1 MNKATNVIYHD
12 KAASF
17 GLGSSAGSV
26 AQTTAADDS
35 VNRAG
40 GIQHLIA
47 RTKFFH
53 SGARLDTKKRAA

>member
-1 MNKATNVIYHD
+1 
-12 KAASF
+12 
-17 GLGSSAGSV
+17 
-26 AQTTAADDS
+26 

-53 SGARLDTKKRAA
+53 LGPRLDTQKHAA